1 MEKIRR
7 KYFLSKDDSDYTQ
20 FVNRWIDHDGSVM
33 KFACLI
39 LDKAMLKESKK
50 LVPYEKEIFNFYV
63 NEMKLF
69 VSYENTGFQVN
80 YLVCSEKYGCVI
92 VRFPCFYDV
101 LKYLYTDKVE
111 QDLCQICVEFSEPFV
126 DDSD

>member
-20 FVNRWIDHDGSVM
+20 FVNRWIDHDGKIM
-33 KFACLI
+33 KFACEL
-39 LDKAMLKESKK
+39 LDKAMIKESAK
-50 LVPYEKEIFNFYV
+50 LVPYEKEIFYFYV

-80 YLVCSEKYGCVI
+80 YLVCSEKHGCVI
-92 VRFPCFYDV
+92 LRLPCFYDV
-101 LKYLYTDKVE
+101 LKYLYTDMVE
-111 QDLCQICVEFSEPFV
+111 QDLRQICEEFSSPGV
-126 DDSD
+126 DDPD